1 MIKIKSKC
9 EKKIHNFWNN
19 CIFHPTDA
27 VEDAWGRR
35 IFDRMAEDGSIDTV
49 RIYAMLEDIVYLG
62 EEGELRYDFRLSDL
76 RLDYLLSRGYNLLI
90 AYGGIP
96 DCIASST
103 EHKSSCSK
111 NKTRYKGKMWN
122 SMPPRDYALFEEVCY
137 EYTKHNI
144 ERYGIDVVSKWYLHC
159 FNEPDHISF
168 FLSNLPKQNAMD
180 RLKAY
185 CPLYES
191 FVRGLL
197 RADER
202 LIIGGPALAGSINFL
217 GGFLDYVK
225 EKELRL
231 DYIALHN
238 YGTDPFKLNDGVS
251 ALDVEDVIEK
261 HKVYLDVINSHGFS
275 DREVVVDEWGMC
287 TRGFWNVEECPA
299 LLAREGEVF
308 SAYYTKLI
316 RRLIDVDPNI
326 SKLMICLSGQHEMTE
341 DFTGFR
347 NFFTLNHFAKPIY
360 NAHLMASKLGTY
372 LLEADVQN
380 EDLHVIPTKNEEG
393 KYALMLSYA
402 SKNFKEDIPEYTEEV
417 SFEEK
422 LSGRSLRVYLI
433 DKETTNPYRLA
444 ERIGAIKDPTDE
456 EKKLLREEGKLKPIC
471 DTVYDGEP
479 IKLRMSANAT
489 YLIEVE

>member
-1 MIKIKSKC
+1 
-9 EKKIHNFWNN
+9 
-19 CIFHPTDA
+19 
-27 VEDAWGRR
+27 
-35 IFDRMAEDGSIDTV
+35 
-49 RIYAMLEDIVYLG
+49 
-62 EEGELRYDFRLSDL
+62 
-76 RLDYLLSRGYNLLI
+76 
-90 AYGGIP
+90 
-96 DCIASST
+96 
-103 EHKSSCSK
+103 
-111 NKTRYKGKMWN
+111 MWN

-159 FNEPDHISF
+159 FNEPDLISF
-168 FLSNLPKQNAMD
+168 FLSNLPRENTMD

-202 LIIGGPALAGSINFL
+202 LIIGGPALAGRIDFL

-251 ALDVEDVIEK
+251 GLDVEDVIKK

-275 DREVVVDEWGMC
+275 DREVVIDEWGMC
-287 TRGFWNVEECPA
+287 TRGFWNVEECPT

-360 NAHLMASKLGTY
+360 NAHLMASRLES
-372 LLEADVQN
+372 LLLDFKCTRENVY
-380 EDLHVIPTKNEEG
+380 VIPTKNSDG
-393 KYALMLSYA
+393 AYSVMLTYC
-402 SKNFKEDIPEYTEEV
+402 SKNFRDDIPACEEEL
-417 SFEEK
+417 FFDEK
-422 LSGRSLRVYLI
+422 LFGKRLLIYCI
-433 DKETTNPYRLA
+433 DKEKTNPYRLA
-444 ERIGAIKDPTDE
+444 ERMGIRFPNDE
-456 EKKLLREEGKLKPIC
+456 EKKLLREEGKMHPVFEGK
-471 DTVYDGEP
+471 YDGEP
-479 IKLRMSANAT
+479 IKLSLTANST
-489 YLIEVE
+489 YLVQIV